1 MRQLGKYNMDTHRPR
16 RSVLY
21 MPGSKERALQKGK
34 ELQTDAIIFDLEDAV
49 APDMKD
55 IARTQ
60 VQEALS
66 AGGYGNRE
74 LVIRVNGLSTPWYK
88 DDLKAAVNANPD
100 AILVPKVS
108 TSDDVKMIRDN
119 LASLGAPKSID
130 LWAMMETPLAMLNA
144 GQIAQ
149 SGPSDSYRL
158 RAFVMGT
165 NDLAKETRAVLK
177 EGREPMLAWL
187 SICIAAGRAFDIDII
202 DGVYNDFKNEQ
213 GFFQECEQGRDLG
226 MDGKTL
232 IHPSQLAPCNQVFS
246 PTREAVEWAQKII
259 EAFEQPEN
267 QGKGA
272 ITVDGKMVELLHA
285 EMAKRTVVIAKA
297 IAGQTTDL

>member
-1 MRQLGKYNMDTHRPR
+1 
-16 RSVLY
+16 

-55 IARTQ
+55 NARTQ
-60 VQEALS
+60 VQAALNE
-66 AGGYGNRE
+66 GGYGNRE
-74 LVIRVNGLSTPWYK
+74 LVIRVNGLETPWHEA
-88 DDLKAAVNANPD
+88 DLKAAVGANPH

-108 TSDDVKMIRDN
+108 TGDDLKTVRAS
-119 LASLGAPKSID
+119 LTSLGAPKSIN

-144 GQIAQ
+144 QQIAQ
-149 SGPSDSYRL
+149 NGPSEGYRL
-158 RAFVMGT
+158 AAFVMGT

-202 DGVYNDFKNEQ
+202 DGVYNDFKNEE
-213 GFFQECEQGRDLG
+213 GFIKECEQGRDLG

-232 IHPSQLAPCNQVFS
+232 IHPGQLAPCNQVFS
-246 PTREAVEWAQKII
+246 PTPHAVEWAKKII
-259 EAFEQPEN
+259 EAFQQPEN

-285 EMAKRTVVIAKA
+285 EMAKRTVGIAKA
-297 IAGQTTDL
+297 IEEQTTAR